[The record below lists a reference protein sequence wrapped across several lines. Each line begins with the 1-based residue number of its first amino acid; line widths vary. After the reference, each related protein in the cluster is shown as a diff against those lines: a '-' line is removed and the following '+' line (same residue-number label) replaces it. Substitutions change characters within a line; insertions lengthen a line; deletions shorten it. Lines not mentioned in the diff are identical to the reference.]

1 MRPDDNEQNVWK
13 SLEAAL
19 AYICATVIFIIAAWP
34 VLRLI
39 HPLMWWQE
47 YSQLLQQYAPIA
59 GALVLALI
67 AGRAIL
73 KRAT

>member
-1 MRPDDNEQNVWK
+1 
-13 SLEAAL
+13 
-19 AYICATVIFIIAAWP
+19 
-34 VLRLI
+34 
-39 HPLMWWQE
+39 MWWQE

>member
-1 MRPDDNEQNVWK
+1 MQPDDNEQNVWK

-19 AYICATVIFIIAAWP
+19 LYICATVMLIIAAWP

-39 HPLMWWQE
+39 HPIMWWQE

-59 GALVLALI
+59 GALALALI